1 MQQWLIKLLPTT
13 SAKFVNLN
21 VSSSITAQVSNL
33 TVFLSLTWAVSLSDI
48 PLVLSIYLLLLIANK
63 LRDPGFVL
71 LSSQGHWYVHSDGT
85 VKNKTSN
92 SHIKHVNL
100 TTLPFKLSLT
110 LESGEMVTI
119 WRDSCDERC
128 YRQLSLI
135 LRQWK
140 MKQGAKAPC

>member
-33 TVFLSLTWAVSLSDI
+33 TVFFSLTWAVSLSDI
-48 PLVLSIYLLLLIANK
+48 PLVLSIYLLLLIASK
-63 LRDPGFVL
+63 LRDSGFVL

-85 VKNKTSN
+85 VKNETSS

-100 TTLPFKLSLT
+100 TTLPFKLSFT

>member
-1 MQQWLIKLLPTT
+1 MA
-13 SAKFVNLN
+13 S
-21 VSSSITAQVSNL
+21 
-33 TVFLSLTWAVSLSDI
+33 
-48 PLVLSIYLLLLIANK
+48 K

-85 VKNKTSN
+85 VKNETSS

-100 TTLPFKLSLT
+100 TTLPFKLSFT

>member
-1 MQQWLIKLLPTT
+1 MIKLLPTT

-48 PLVLSIYLLLLIANK
+48 PLVLSIYLLLLIASK

-71 LSSQGHWYVHSDGT
+71 LSSQGHCYVHSDGT
-85 VKNKTSN
+85 VKNETSS

-100 TTLPFKLSLT
+100 TTLPFKLSFT

>member
-1 MQQWLIKLLPTT
+1 MIKLLPTT

-48 PLVLSIYLLLLIANK
+48 PLVLSIYLLLLIASK

-71 LSSQGHWYVHSDGT
+71 LPSQGHWYVHSDGS
-85 VKNKTSN
+85 VKNETSS

-100 TTLPFKLSLT
+100 TTLPFKLSFT

-140 MKQGAKAPC
+140 MKQGVKAPC

>member
-1 MQQWLIKLLPTT
+1 MPTT
-13 SAKFVNLN
+13 LAKFVNLN

-48 PLVLSIYLLLLIANK
+48 PLVLSIYLLLLIARK

-71 LSSQGHWYVHSDGT
+71 LSSQGHWDVHSDGT
-85 VKNKTSN
+85 VKNETSN

-100 TTLPFKLSLT
+100 TTLPFKLSFT

>member
-48 PLVLSIYLLLLIANK
+48 PLVLSIYLLLLIASK
-63 LRDPGFVL
+63 LRDPGLVL

-85 VKNKTSN
+85 VKNETSS

-100 TTLPFKLSLT
+100 TTLPFKLSFT

>member
-48 PLVLSIYLLLLIANK
+48 PLVLSIYLLLLIASK

-71 LSSQGHWYVHSDGT
+71 LSSQGHWCVHSDGT
-85 VKNKTSN
+85 VKNETSN

-100 TTLPFKLSLT
+100 TTLPFKLSFT
-110 LESGEMVTI
+110 LESDEMVTI

>member
-48 PLVLSIYLLLLIANK
+48 PLVLSIYLLLLIASK
-63 LRDPGFVL
+63 LRDPGCVL

-85 VKNKTSN
+85 VKNETSN

-100 TTLPFKLSLT
+100 TTLPFKLSFT

>member
-1 MQQWLIKLLPTT
+1 MIKLLPTT

-33 TVFLSLTWAVSLSDI
+33 TVFLSLTWAVSLSEI
-48 PLVLSIYLLLLIANK
+48 PLVLSIYLLLLIASK
-63 LRDPGFVL
+63 LRDPGFAL

-85 VKNKTSN
+85 VKNETSS
-92 SHIKHVNL
+92 SHIKHVSL
-100 TTLPFKLSLT
+100 TTLPFKLSFT

>member
-48 PLVLSIYLLLLIANK
+48 PLVLSIYLLLLIASK

-71 LSSQGHWYVHSDGT
+71 LSSQGHRYVHSDGT
-85 VKNKTSN
+85 VKNETSN

-100 TTLPFKLSLT
+100 TTLPFKLSFT
-110 LESGEMVTI
+110 LESDEMVTI

>member
-48 PLVLSIYLLLLIANK
+48 PLVLSIYLLLLIARK
-63 LRDPGFVL
+63 LRDLGFVL

-85 VKNKTSN
+85 VKNETSN

-100 TTLPFKLSLT
+100 TTLPFKLSFT
-110 LESGEMVTI
+110 LESDEMVTI

>member
-1 MQQWLIKLLPTT
+1 MQQWLIKLLPIT

-48 PLVLSIYLLLLIANK
+48 PLVLSIYLLLLIASK

-85 VKNKTSN
+85 VKNETSN

-100 TTLPFKLSLT
+100 TTLPFKLSFT
-110 LESGEMVTI
+110 LESDEMVTI